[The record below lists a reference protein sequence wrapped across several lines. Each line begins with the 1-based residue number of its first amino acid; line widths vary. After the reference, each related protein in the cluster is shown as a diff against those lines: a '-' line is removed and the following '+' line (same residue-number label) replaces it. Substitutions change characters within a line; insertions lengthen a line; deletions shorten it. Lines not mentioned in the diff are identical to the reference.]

1 MVRVAVVGL
10 GQVAQKIHLPAC
22 LQIPEI
28 DVVAACDPDSSRYP
42 IIRGIYPQAALYASA
57 SELLQKERPDVTII
71 GTPPSSHSAICLEAL
86 NFDSDV
92 LCEKPFAA
100 SLSEAEAVIATAK
113 RLNRAIAVNTQYPF
127 MQFYAEL
134 LSKIEKLEFGRPYF
148 IQCWQQMYHPACNDQ
163 LPWRRALEQSTL
175 FDFGSHPIDLV
186 CRIFGALPSS
196 VMAYTPR
203 PFPELKSDAIA
214 QMTMN
219 FQGQQL
225 ATFAFNRVSRAPEKY
240 LEMRIDCE
248 NASLRVS
255 LGGVARFSVDVTR
268 DNDKLRPRIRFGL
281 LKGGECRIE
290 AQGQSKVLATEAR
303 PAYADATARLLRQF
317 LKARGPSF
325 PYDEIERSRDIL
337 KIIFAAY
344 ESAAKGE
351 PVKLRELTGERL

>member
-28 DVVAACDPDSSRYP
+28 DVVAACDHDSSRFQ
-42 IIRGIYPQAALYASA
+42 IIRGTYPQAVLYTSA
-57 SELLQKERPDVTII
+57 SELLQKELPDVTII
-71 GTPPSSHSAICLEAL
+71 GTPPASHSAICMEAL
-86 NFDSDV
+86 NYDSDV

-100 SLSEAEAVIATAK
+100 SVSDADAVIVRAK
-113 RLNRAIAVNTQYPF
+113 KLNRAIAVNSQYPF

-134 LSKIEKLEFGRPYF
+134 LSRIEKLEFGRPYF
-148 IQCWQQMYHPACNDQ
+148 IQCWQQMYHPACDDQ

-186 CRIFGALPSS
+186 CRIFRSMPLS
-196 VMAYTPR
+196 VTAYTPR
-203 PFPELKSDAIA
+203 PFPELKSDAIV

-219 FQGQQL
+219 FPNQQL

-255 LGGVARFSVDVTR
+255 LGGVARISVDIAR
-268 DNDKLRPRIRFGL
+268 ANGKLRPRIRFGF

-290 AQGQSKVLATEAR
+290 SKGLSKILARESR

-317 LKARGPSF
+317 LKARGPAFS
-325 PYDEIERSRDIL
+325 YDEIERSRDIL
-337 KIIFAAY
+337 QIIFAAY
-344 ESAAKGE
+344 DSAAKGE
-351 PVKLRELTGERL
+351 TAKLRELAGERL